1 MTKRKTETLDLR
13 AERILDA
20 LVREYT
26 KTAHPVGSLEL
37 LRRAR
42 LGVSPAT
49 IRNELLGLCEQ
60 GFLEQPH
67 TSAGRVPTDKGY
79 RFFVDHL
86 DEDEDELNPSE
97 SALLARIFEIRHED
111 EFMREFGR
119 AISEISGAF
128 AAVALRGKD
137 FMYETGFSEVAD
149 EPEFEDPAR
158 AREFGELV
166 DRLGGGIREFF
177 DTFARDEERIFI
189 GEENPLGF
197 PSYSM
202 VVSQWRHPRGFEG
215 FFTLV
220 GPKRTDYAKHKAV
233 VRRVKKIEKK

>member
-1 MTKRKTETLDLR
+1 MAKRKAETLDLR
-13 AERILDA
+13 TERVLDA

-26 KTAHPVGSLEL
+26 KTAYPIGSLEL

-42 LGVSPAT
+42 LDVSPAT
-49 IRNELLGLCEQ
+49 IRNELFELCER

-86 DEDEDELNPSE
+86 GEDDELDSSE
-97 SALLARIFEIRHED
+97 AALLRRIFEIRHED
-111 EFMREFGR
+111 EFMREFGC
-119 AISEISGAF
+119 AVSEISGAF
-128 AAVALRGKD
+128 VAVALRDKD
-137 FMYETGFSEVAD
+137 FMYETGFSEVAE

-158 AREFGELV
+158 AREFGELI
-166 DRLGGGIREFF
+166 DRLGSGIHEFF
-177 DTFARDEERIFI
+177 DKFARDEEQIFI

-233 VRRVKKIEKK
+233 VRRVRKIQQK

>member
-1 MTKRKTETLDLR
+1 MTKRKAEILDLR

-26 KTAHPVGSLEL
+26 KTAHPIGSLEL
-37 LRRAR
+37 LRRAH
-42 LGVSPAT
+42 LDVSPAT
-49 IRNELLGLCEQ
+49 IRNELLELCER

-86 DEDEDELNPSE
+86 GEEGDELNPSE
-97 SALLARIFEIRHED
+97 VALLDRIFGIRHED

-119 AISEISGAF
+119 AVSEISGAF

-137 FMYETGFSEVAD
+137 FIYETGFSEVAE

-166 DRLGGGIREFF
+166 DHLGSGIRDFF
-177 DTFARDEERIFI
+177 DRFAGDEERIFI

-220 GPKRTDYAKHKAV
+220 GPKRMDYAKHKAV
-233 VRRVKKIEKK
+233 VKRVKKIQK